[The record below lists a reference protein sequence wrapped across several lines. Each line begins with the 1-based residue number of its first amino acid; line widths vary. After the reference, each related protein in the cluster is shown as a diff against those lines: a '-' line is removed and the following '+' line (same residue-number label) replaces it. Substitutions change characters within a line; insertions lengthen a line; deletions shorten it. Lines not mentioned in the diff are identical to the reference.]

1 MPPALL
7 RLAYV
12 SEFLLALI
20 AALMLWSQ
28 VGGQGHLDLMPWY
41 DKLSL
46 SVALALVTVLGTI
59 SATTHE
65 RAWNAKTFAFLLMA
79 LLIAGAM
86 AALTYYYHVHEED
99 DDEGDGTNVAGVM
112 LNAPLPDGRGS
123 LTPILSRARE
133 QRLRKEASRPLLLV
147 AAQLGRSATTV
158 ACRAATTGSGRCRQQ
173 AGGLGA

>member
-1 MPPALL
+1 MPPVLV

-59 SATTHE
+59 SATEHE
-65 RAWNAKTFAFLLMA
+65 RAWNARTIAFVLMA

-86 AALTYYYHVHEED
+86 AALTYYYHLHEED
-99 DDEGDGTNVAGVM
+99 DEEDGGANVATVIRET
-112 LNAPLPDGRGS
+112 PLPYGRGS
-123 LTPILSRARE
+123 VTSILEPRA
-133 QRLRKEASRPLLLV
+133 
-147 AAQLGRSATTV
+147 
-158 ACRAATTGSGRCRQQ
+158 
-173 AGGLGA
+173 

>member
-1 MPPALL
+1 MPPVLL

-20 AALMLWSQ
+20 AALMLWSE

-46 SVALALVTVLGTI
+46 SVALALVAVLGTM
-59 SATTHE
+59 SATAQA
-65 RAWNAKTFAFLLMA
+65 RAWNARTLAFLLMG

-99 DDEGDGTNVAGVM
+99 DEGGGDANVAAVILEG
-112 LNAPLPDGRGS
+112 PLPDGRGS
-123 LTPILSRARE
+123 AAPMVELRA
-133 QRLRKEASRPLLLV
+133 
-147 AAQLGRSATTV
+147 
-158 ACRAATTGSGRCRQQ
+158 
-173 AGGLGA
+173 